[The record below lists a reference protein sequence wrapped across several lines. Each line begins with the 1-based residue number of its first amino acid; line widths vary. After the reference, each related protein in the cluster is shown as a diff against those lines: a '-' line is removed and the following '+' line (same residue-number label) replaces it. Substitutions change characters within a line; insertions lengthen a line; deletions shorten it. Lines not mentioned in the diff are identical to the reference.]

1 MSLRNFADGGPAR
14 PWLRAT
20 GTDSLTDAWAWARAL
35 QDGKLADVKE
45 GLLQTSARLFR
56 DARQL
61 SGELRERHAD
71 LAERFYQQAKKL
83 DEVLAR
89 VGQPPSPPSMPW
101 RERLPSRLPQAFE
114 VPAFSDNRPSLPGG
128 VPSRPPLPDPQAPGV
143 TPVDLPAGAPKN
155 LDDLAGLAD
164 IRQLLRAR
172 FIYPL
177 RDPGRALRYRQQAA
191 GGVLLFGPP
200 GTGKTLLT
208 RTLAAELGIPV
219 FSISPSAVLSKWL
232 GDSEKQLA
240 EVFKA
245 ARSHPASL
253 IFVDEIDA
261 LAPSRDAGGEGHA
274 AMQRLLAQLLTELDG
289 FAGQPGQLLFLGATN
304 RPWDVDAALLR
315 PGRFDALAYVGL
327 PDAETRCILL
337 REQLARV
344 PVVAGLDLAAVAAG
358 LEGYSA
364 AEVVAVAKAASRLA
378 FFDSVEEG
386 ADRPVNE
393 EDLASAA
400 AGVHRAA
407 TPATQARFRKFAE
420 DHGLPPPF
428 SAPGN
433 EGLRSLPEGGDST
446 LPLFCQVKARDLKAE
461 VEVQPFISYALQHVG
476 VNPVRR
482 VVIENRGEEES
493 QNLVVEVAL
502 VPEDFGMAWTENIA
516 ELKPGARWES
526 GNISLPLRLERL
538 RAVQEKEL
546 AHIRVTIRDK
556 DEVLFATTRELP
568 VLAYNEWLFLPEFLE
583 LAAAFVQ
590 SNSPA
595 LHPVVEAAAERL
607 HGLAGSRAFSGYQS
621 GDPGYVAKMLQ
632 AVHEALGQ
640 DGRLDYINPPPS
652 FELTGQKIRLVADT
666 LEQGRGTCLDLA
678 ILQAALWEHIGLHPC
693 LVLVPGHALLACWMK
708 PERREHAVVDVGKDH
723 KAARILKAALADGS
737 LQLFN
742 SVEVAL
748 GKSLVEAQRNARAIV
763 QAVLESDE
771 SVHVVDIA
779 ACRVQV
785 TPLP

>member
-1 MSLRNFADGGPAR
+1 MSALPKRLAEGRLAR
-14 PWLRAT
+14 PWLSA
-20 GTDSLTDAWAWARAL
+20 GDADPLNDAWAWAQAL
-35 QDGKLADVKE
+35 SEGNLNELRE
-45 GLLQTSARLFR
+45 GLLQTSGRLFR
-56 DARQL
+56 DARL
-61 SGELRERHAD
+61 LNGELRIRHAE
-71 LAERFYQQAKKL
+71 LAERFYQQAKRL
-83 DEVLAR
+83 DEMLAR
-89 VGQPPSPPSMPW
+89 IDTSALTVATPARRETPPWLLRQMPDAVAGNAPAATLPGAPP
-101 RERLPSRLPQAFE
+101 
-114 VPAFSDNRPSLPGG
+114 VPAAMPAEQPSGG
-128 VPSRPPLPDPQAPGV
+128 
-143 TPVDLPAGAPKN
+143 PKN
-155 LDDLAGLAD
+155 LDDLNGLVAV
-164 IRQLLRAR
+164 RQLLRAR
-172 FIYPL
+172 FVYPL
-177 RDPGRALRYRQQAA
+177 REPQRAARYRQQAA

-240 EVFKA
+240 VLFKA
-245 ARSHPASL
+245 ARQHPASL

-261 LAPSRDAGGEGHA
+261 LAPSRDTAGEGNG

-327 PDAETRCILL
+327 PDADTRISLL

-344 PVVAGLDLAAVAAG
+344 PLAAGLDLAVVAET
-358 LEGYSA
+358 LDGYSA
-364 AEVVAVAKAASRLA
+364 AEVVAVAKAAARQA
-378 FFDSVEEG
+378 FFDAVEKG
-386 ADRPVNE
+386 RDRPVNAD
-393 EDLASAA
+393 DLAAAA

-407 TPATQARFRKFAE
+407 SPAMLARFVRFAE

-428 SAPGN
+428 VTPGDAS
-433 EGLRSLPEGGDST
+433 LRALPETAGEPV
-446 LPLFCQVKARDLKAE
+446 LPFCQVKARDLKAE
-461 VEVQPFISYALQHVG
+461 IEVQPFVSYALQHVG
-476 VNPVRR
+476 VHPVRR
-482 VVIENRGEEES
+482 VVIENRGDEES

-502 VPEDFGMAWTENIA
+502 VPDDFGAVWTENIA
-516 ELKPGARWES
+516 ELKPGARWECS
-526 GNISLPLRLERL
+526 NISLPLRLERL

-590 SNSPA
+590 SNAPA

-607 HGLAGSRAFSGYQS
+607 AALTGSRAFSGYQS
-621 GDPGYVAKMLQ
+621 GDPAYVAKMLQ

-640 DGRLDYINPPPS
+640 GGRLDYINPPPS

-693 LVLVPGHALLACWMK
+693 LVLVPGHALLACWMQPGTK
-708 PERREHAVVDVGKDH
+708 TQAVVEVNGKSSV
-723 KAARILKAALADGS
+723 ARDLQAALADGR

-748 GKSLVEAQRNARAIV
+748 GKSLAEAQRNGRAIV
-763 QAVLESDE
+763 QQVLEAGKA
-771 SVHVVDIA
+771 VHVVDIA
-779 ACRVQV
+779 ACRACV